1 MVIKTKKSFKKSF
14 ILLPLI
20 LFLAIYNSNPEKITI
35 FEGQKSNML
44 LGISAKADNYKTK
57 NALFDSFANS
67 AVSTAATA
75 KTYVIPSG
83 EAIGVK
89 LYTAGVL
96 VIGSGSVTDK
106 NGKTFSPAK
115 KAGILAGDRIVAAN
129 GEPISD
135 SDSLKKVI
143 AGGNG
148 HITLSVMRGDTAL
161 KLPVDA
167 VYSEDTNSYLI
178 GLWVRDSAAGIG
190 TLTFYNPQNST
201 YAALGHGICD
211 YDTDLLM
218 TAGDGSINFCKIK
231 SVQKSEN
238 GSPGEI
244 LGEFSA
250 KNEGNILVNSEVGIY
265 GDAFSL
271 PDTAPVPVASR
282 FEIKEGQAE
291 ILCDVDGQGPKA
303 YNIEITRISTSA
315 KLSGKSFVFKI
326 TDSDLLEKTGGIV
339 QGMSGSPVLQNGK
352 LIGAVTHV
360 FVNDASKGYG
370 IFAENMLDMTDIL
383 K

>member
-44 LGISAKADNYKTK
+44 LGISAKADNYK
-57 NALFDSFANS
+57 
-67 AVSTAATA
+67 AVSATTTA

-89 LYTAGVL
+89 LYTAGIL

-106 NGKTFSPAK
+106 NGKSFEPAK
-115 KAGILAGDRIVAAN
+115 KAGILKGDRIVAAN

-135 SDSLKKVI
+135 SNGLKRAI
-143 AGGNG
+143 NRANG
-148 HITLSVMRGDTAL
+148 DVTLSVMRGDSSL
-161 KLPVDA
+161 NLPVSA
-167 VYSEDTNSYLI
+167 VYSADTNSYLI

-218 TAGDGSINFCKIK
+218 TAGGGSINFCKIK
-231 SVQKSEN
+231 SVEKSKN
-238 GSPGEI
+238 GAPGEI

-250 KNEGNILVNSEVGIY
+250 QTEGNIIVNSEVGIY
-265 GDAFSL
+265 GNAFSL
-271 PDTAPVPVASR
+271 PNTAPVPVASR
-282 FEIKEGQAE
+282 FELEEGQAE
-291 ILCDVDGQGPKA
+291 ILCDVDGQGPKS
-303 YNIEITRISTSA
+303 YDIEITRISTSA

-326 TDSDLLEKTGGIV
+326 CDPELLEKTGGIV

-360 FVNDASKGYG
+360 FVNDASRGYG
-370 IFAENMLDMTDIL
+370 IFAENMLDMTNML